1 MKLKHIRALGIEPP
15 TIKKKRAERKSQ
27 LEQLSFVK
35 KGESVLNHQQP
46 ATQEKSHFD
55 SDGL

>member
-1 MKLKHIRALGIEPP
+1 MKLNHIRALGIEPP
-15 TIKKKRAERKSQ
+15 IKENEQREKSQ

-35 KGESVLNHQQP
+35 EGESVLNHHQP
-46 ATQEKSHFD
+46 ATQEKSHLD